1 MIGRT
6 DIVLQTPPGF
16 YVTDLILRVCRNHWG
31 KCLFQDAE
39 SSETHSLN
47 EPWIWSVGARS
58 KEFFIYRDSK
68 VADEW
73 ADRGA
78 YSEPNSMLHFL
89 VEAKSENGLPHA
101 EVTLVC
107 DGVDGEVGS
116 IIESLK
122 SGFLC
127 AMSDIGQAA

>member
-6 DIVLQTPPGF
+6 DIVLHSPPNF
-16 YVTDLILRVCRNHWG
+16 YVTDLILRVCRDHWE
-31 KCLFQDAE
+31 KCVFRDAE
-39 SSETHSLN
+39 SSETHFLD

-58 KEFFIYRDSK
+58 KEFFIYRDSEV
-68 VADEW
+68 VAEW
-73 ADRGA
+73 ADKGVH
-78 YSEPNSMLHFL
+78 SEQNSMLHFL
-89 VEAKSENGLPHA
+89 VQAKSENGPPHT

-107 DGVDGEVGS
+107 DGVAGKVES

-127 AMSDIGQAA
+127 AMSELSQAA